1 MNESRVINSIT
12 ETIGGTPLLALNRIG
27 AGLNGKIFAKLEY
40 FSPGHSKKDR
50 IALSIIDAAEKDG
63 SLAPGQTVV
72 ELTSGNTGT
81 GLALVCKARGYPFVA
96 VISRGNSV
104 ERSIMMKALGAEI
117 FLVDQAPHSQPGQ
130 VSGEDMKLVEEAA
143 HKLAAERNAFR
154 ADQFQNLNNMRAHEF
169 GTGPEILKQTA
180 GGITAF
186 CDFVGS
192 GGTFAGCAT
201 AFKNYN
207 AAIRCFVV
215 EPSEAAV
222 MAGKPTTGAGHPIQG
237 GGYSR
242 TNLLIDKKLIDG
254 FIQVSGEEAVQ
265 MAHRLAMEE
274 GIFGGVSGGANVA
287 AAIKL
292 LQTEIPGA
300 SIATIICDSG
310 LKYMSTGLWE
320 A

>member
-1 MNESRVINSIT
+1 MSESKVLNSIT

-27 AGLNGKIFAKLEY
+27 SGLKGSIFAKLEY

-50 IALSIIDAAEKDG
+50 IALSIIDAAERDG
-63 SLAPGQTVV
+63 TLSPGQTVV

-117 FLVDQAPHSQPGQ
+117 FLVDQASGSLPGQ

-143 HKLAAERNAFR
+143 HKLTAERNAFR
-154 ADQFQNLNNMRAHEF
+154 ADQFLNLNNMRAHEF
-169 GTGPEILKQTA
+169 GTGPEILKQS
-180 GGITAF
+180 GGAITAF

-201 AFKNYN
+201 AFKKQD
-207 AAIRCFVV
+207 ASIRCFVV
-215 EPSEAAV
+215 EPQEAAV
-222 MAGKPTTGAGHPIQG
+222 MAGKSSTSTGHPIQG

-254 FIQVSGEEAVQ
+254 YIQVSGDEAIHT
-265 MAHRLAMEE
+265 ARRLAAEE

-292 LQTEIPGA
+292 LQTEAAGA
-300 SIATIICDSG
+300 TIATLICDSG